1 MLAIVRLAR
10 FVLVFVFLSV
20 TAVASSGHASGVSG
34 AVQGAHDLAQDMAWR
49 NIGPANMGGRI
60 VDIEAAEGDFK
71 RVFVGTA
78 TGGVWKS
85 VNAGNSWVPIF
96 DDYDPEKLVQTTQN
110 CGEILSQ
117 DNGLQQV
124 LKLIRSVLPETLRET
139 GYAVALE
146 VAAADL
152 DVRPEETRF
161 LELLSDTLELDRL
174 TTTAIERGIRA
185 RNKVL

>member
-1 MLAIVRLAR
+1 MTEPLDHHDVLIYTMVTISAVDRAITDAEFAR
-10 FVLVFVFLSV
+10 IGELVSHL
-20 TAVASSGHASGVSG
+20 
-34 AVQGAHDLAQDMAWR
+34 
-49 NIGPANMGGRI
+49 
-60 VDIEAAEGDFK
+60 
-71 RVFVGTA
+71 
-78 TGGVWKS
+78 
-85 VNAGNSWVPIF
+85 PIF

>member
-1 MLAIVRLAR
+1 MTEPLDHHDVLIYTMVTISAVDRAITDAEFAR
-10 FVLVFVFLSV
+10 I
-20 TAVASSGHASGVSG
+20 GEIVS
-34 AVQGAHDLAQDMAWR
+34 HL
-49 NIGPANMGGRI
+49 
-60 VDIEAAEGDFK
+60 
-71 RVFVGTA
+71 
-78 TGGVWKS
+78 
-85 VNAGNSWVPIF
+85 PIF

-117 DNGLQQV
+117 DNGLLDV
-124 LKLIRSVLPETLRET
+124 LKLIRSGLPQTLRET

-161 LELLSDTLELDRL
+161 LELLSDALELDKL